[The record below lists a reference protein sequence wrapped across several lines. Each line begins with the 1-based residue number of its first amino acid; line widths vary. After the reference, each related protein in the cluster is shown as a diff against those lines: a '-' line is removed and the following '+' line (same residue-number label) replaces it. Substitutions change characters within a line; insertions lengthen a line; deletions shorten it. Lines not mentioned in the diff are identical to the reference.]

1 MRSRMQRIITTRPK
15 IQEATSRGV
24 GVCHSWSETAGW
36 LNMKMLAAKPDRE
49 NRPRLTKL
57 DYCLTPGRNHVLR
70 KHEALT
76 MKLKS

>member
-1 MRSRMQRIITTRPK
+1 
-15 IQEATSRGV
+15 
-24 GVCHSWSETAGW
+24 
-36 LNMKMLAAKPDRE
+36 MKMLAAKPDRE